1 MKTIQIPW
9 FALRSNV
16 AADDA
21 ALSTFGNASWPA
33 SKSLLVQP
41 DQDVS
46 GLLDARRLIIAM
58 YGLGAENA
66 TAGYRYYGRRSNGPV
81 LLLATGI
88 ATLGTQLVTKD
99 PITGESTN
107 ARWADTITITG
118 GLWSDM
124 APVIPDSGN
133 NRIAILR
140 GRNDGMKGHY
150 MEIDLDAVGSGSYC
164 TRVDAIISGTEDV

>member
-9 FALRSNV
+9 FALRTNV

-21 ALSTFGNASWPA
+21 ALSTFDIDSWPT

-46 GLLDARRLIIAM
+46 GLLDARRIIIAM
-58 YGLGAENA
+58 HGLGVENA
-66 TAGYRYYGRRSNGPV
+66 TAGYRYYGRRGNGPI
-81 LLLATGI
+81 LLLATGVM
-88 ATLGTQLVTKD
+88 TLGTQLVTKD
-99 PITGESTN
+99 PITKASTN
-107 ARWADTITITG
+107 ARWADTLTITG

-124 APVIPDSGN
+124 APLVMDTGN
-133 NRIAILR
+133 NRIAMLR

-150 MEIDLDAVGSGSYC
+150 LEIDLDAVGSGDYC
-164 TRVDAIISGTEDV
+164 TRVDAIISGTEDA